1 MSQTEEKREG
11 FYLSEDGEWIPDGW
25 VEFTLVD
32 LVVLQR
38 GFDLP
43 AKNRVVGGFPL
54 ITASGQDGTHNEG
67 KVKAPGVVTGRSG
80 TIGQVFLINNDFWP
94 LNTTLWVK
102 DFKGNDVIFCYY
114 FLKRFP
120 FSRFN
125 SGSGVPTLNRNHIHP
140 HSIAKPPLPEQKA
153 IASVLGSLD
162 DKIELL
168 REQNETLEA
177 LAQTLFRRWF
187 IDFNFPDE
195 NGNPYKDSG
204 GTMIPSELG
213 EIPEGWEVVELQNIA
228 TLINGRAYK
237 NSEFLMEGTPIIR
250 IQNLSGK
257 GKTVYSDLDLPT
269 NKYVS
274 RGDLIFAWSATFG
287 PYIWQGEKSIYH
299 YHIWKIDVNDAV
311 KPYLYWALKYVTDSV
326 KNQST
331 GSIFSHV
338 TKGLMEKQEFIFS
351 TKVVEMFSRTCS
363 VIHEKIESNNQQ
375 IQTLTNLR
383 DTLLPKLMK
392 GEIRI
397 KKEEF

>member
-177 LAQTLFRRWF
+177 LAQTLFKRWF

-213 EIPEGWEVVELQNIA
+213 EIPEGWSITDVRNILSRSKSPRNYTKEELTPKGEIPVYEQGQSILLGFHDNPPCFEANIESPMFIFGDH
-228 TLINGRAYK
+228 TCITKLIV
-237 NSEFLMEGTPIIR
+237 TPFS
-250 IQNLSGK
+250 LSSNVIPFK
-257 GKTVYSDLDLPT
+257 GKDLDTVWTYFAIHKLQKFIEYRRHWMELADKKLVTPHDGLDS
-269 NKYVS
+269 KYSQLVS
-274 RGDLIFAWSATFG
+274 PLI
-287 PYIWQGEKSIYH
+287 EKLS
-299 YHIWKIDVNDAV
+299 
-311 KPYLYWALKYVTDSV
+311 LKE
-326 KNQST
+326 
-331 GSIFSHV
+331 I
-338 TKGLMEKQEFIFS
+338 
-351 TKVVEMFSRTCS
+351 
-363 VIHEKIESNNQQ
+363 Q
-375 IQTLTNLR
+375 IQTLTHLR

-397 KKEEF
+397 KNL